1 MKTDSGGAAGKIVTL
16 GGVGGDSHSVGL
28 IILSRILRRAGY
40 TVRYAGIQRSVTELC
55 EAARGA
61 DAVLVSNMDGHA
73 RHYLADLRDVRAE
86 LCGDG
91 ALWYLGGHP
100 AVSVTDSTV
109 TELAALGFHRVF
121 LGHVEPAKTLAVL
134 AADLA
139 DRPPGPAT
147 GPTHRAPRSRQV
159 AFHGAVERSFAE
171 ERDEVLHQWH
181 TGHEARDLVENA
193 EVLLRRANFAEAQHK
208 ADLNGELLIQ
218 PRTGVDDHDGQRA
231 LFHALRAAGAD
242 VLSFQIDSLTR
253 NNAYAQ
259 IEMLRKGAAADGR
272 QPHLNGYPAVN
283 HGARAMRRITAE
295 FSDVPFQVRH
305 STRDPRLLAELSFA
319 AGISAFE
326 GGPITYNLPYFR
338 DYHPL
343 DAMASWRYVDRL
355 AALYWRR
362 FGIVIDRE
370 FFGVLTAC
378 LVPPCLAVAVNVL
391 EALLAAAEGVRSVSL
406 GYAEQGNRAQD
417 IAAIRVLRRL
427 GREYLDR
434 FLYGDVAVYT
444 VFHQYMGAFPADT
457 DKAIAVLL
465 GSAETARLSGAHRMI
480 LKSHVEA
487 TRIPSACDNSDSLK
501 LARRAIDDTAAAAAD
516 TAAVEAED
524 ELLTR
529 ESRALI
535 EAALRLGEDDP
546 TRSVAAA
553 IEAGVID
560 VPFSPSRWNAART
573 VSVRDLAGAV
583 RLADVGGLPFPPD
596 LVTFHR
602 DRVRHRLR
610 DERRPLEQVVEA
622 DILEIA
628 RGRFASW
635 PLQMPAGRQRRS
647 SERSEGRS

>member
-1 MKTDSGGAAGKIVTL
+1 MNADTGDANGKVVTL

-28 IILSRILRRAGY
+28 IILSRVLRRAGY
-40 TVRYAGIQRSVTELC
+40 TVRYAGIQCSVTELC

-73 RHYLADLRDVRAE
+73 RHYLADLRDLRAE

-91 ALWYLGGHP
+91 ARWYLGGRP

-109 TELAALGFHRVF
+109 AELTALGFHRVF
-121 LGHVEPAKTLAVL
+121 LGHVEPAKTLALL

-139 DRPPGPAT
+139 DTTPGPA
-147 GPTHRAPRSRQV
+147 GGRAYRAAPSRRITV
-159 AFHGAVERSFAE
+159 RDAVERSFVE
-171 ERDEVLHQWH
+171 ERDEVLHQWR

-208 ADLNGELLIQ
+208 ADRKGELLIQ
-218 PRTGVDDHDGQRA
+218 PRTGVDDQDDQRA

-259 IEMLRKGAAADGR
+259 IEMLRKGAAADGP

-305 STRDPRLLAELSFA
+305 STRDPRLLAELAFA

-338 DYHPL
+338 DYHPVE
-343 DAMASWRYVDRL
+343 AMASWRYVDRL

-391 EALLAAAEGVRSVSL
+391 EALLAAGAGVRSVSL

-417 IAAIRVLRRL
+417 IAAIRVLGRL

-434 FLYGDVAVYT
+434 FSYGDVAVYT
-444 VFHQYMGAFPADT
+444 VFHQYMGAFPTDT
-457 DKAIAVLL
+457 GKAITVLL
-465 GSAETARLSGAHRMI
+465 GSAETARLSGAHRMM
-480 LKSHVEA
+480 LKSYVEA
-487 TRIPSACDNSDSLK
+487 TRIPSAHDNSDSLR
-501 LARRAIDDTAAAAAD
+501 LARKAIGDAGGAAAD
-516 TAAVEAED
+516 TAAVDAEE

-529 ESRALI
+529 ETRALL
-535 EAALRLGEDDP
+535 EAALRLGEGDP
-546 TRSVAAA
+546 RRSVAAA

-573 VSVRDLAGAV
+573 VSIRDLTGAV
-583 RLADVGGLPFPPD
+583 RLADTGGLPFPPD
-596 LVTFHR
+596 LVAFHR

-622 DILEIA
+622 DILDIA

-635 PLQMPAGRQRRS
+635 PLRMPAGRQFPS
-647 SERSEGRS
+647 SERGESRP